1 MSSRL
6 VGEGAPKGRM
16 RGVGR
21 SAALQE
27 RRRLSVRRTP
37 SSAVSALRADPFS
50 HKGRRDRRL
59 APFLPIA
66 ARSRHMPHQSVPARR
81 RAFARTLRR
90 EATEAEDRLWQEL
103 RGRRLDGIK
112 FRRQVPVGRFVAD
125 FLCSD
130 AMLIVEVDGSQ
141 HAGSMRDDKR
151 TAELNRLG
159 FRVLRF
165 WNDASSV
172 TCAAS
177 APPSSPMSGIPACSP
192 GAEAGSQT
200 FSSSKDRPKGPF
212 SPCRR
217 RWIGAQRRDG

>member
-1 MSSRL
+1 
-6 VGEGAPKGRM
+6 
-16 RGVGR
+16 
-21 SAALQE
+21 
-27 RRRLSVRRTP
+27 
-37 SSAVSALRADPFS
+37 
-50 HKGRRDRRL
+50 
-59 APFLPIA
+59 
-66 ARSRHMPHQSVPARR
+66 MPHQSVPARR

-159 FRVLRF
+159 FRALRF
-165 WNDASSV
+165 WNNDALRDMRSV
-172 TCAAS
+172 CATILAYV
-177 APPSSPMSGIPACSP
+177 
-192 GAEAGSQT
+192 
-200 FSSSKDRPKGPF
+200 
-212 SPCRR
+212 
-217 RWIGAQRRDG
+217 RDTGLQPWR